1 MRYLVNS
8 QEMKRCD
15 KNTIETYGISS
26 LALMERA
33 ALAVFWE
40 VKSRFSVDDGW
51 ILAVCGAG
59 NNGGD
64 GFAVAR
70 LLHLAGY
77 GVELYCPMD
86 QARMTEEARR
96 QYEAAKKY
104 GVTECRDISGRPY
117 ALILD
122 ALFGVGLSRGIEGPI
137 RALLEELNRMDAY
150 RVSVDIASGILADS
164 GQALG
169 AAFRADLTVTFGF
182 PKIGQLLYP
191 GAGYTGELSVCDI
204 GIDSHSFLGQ
214 EPQGRCVSQK
224 DVKELL
230 PKRVPYSNKGSYGK
244 ALIVAGSKD
253 MAGAAYFAARA
264 AYLSGCGLV
273 RIFTVREN
281 RDILLSMLPEAI
293 LTTYEEDVEGIGEAL
308 EKLSGC
314 LSWADALLVG
324 PGLGQGEYAQAI
336 VTQMLRAGKRLVLD
350 ADALNILSGNKL
362 LLKELREGC
371 IVTPHLGE
379 MARLLGT
386 DVAKVQGQLL
396 TAAREFAK
404 EHGAVCV
411 LKDARTVI
419 GMPDGTFFIN
429 ASGNDGMATAGC
441 GDVLAGV
448 LAGLLAQGM
457 PLGAA
462 AAIGAY
468 LHGMAG
474 DMAKEARGAYGMVAS
489 DVLSML
495 PDAILRCMGQEHCQK
510 KEGSE

>member
-8 QEMKRCD
+8 QEMKRYD
-15 KNTIETYGISS
+15 RNTIETYGISS

-169 AAFRADLTVTFGF
+169 AAFRADLTVTF
-182 PKIGQLLYP
+182 
-191 GAGYTGELSVCDI
+191 
-204 GIDSHSFLGQ
+204 
-214 EPQGRCVSQK
+214 
-224 DVKELL
+224 
-230 PKRVPYSNKGSYGK
+230 
-244 ALIVAGSKD
+244 
-253 MAGAAYFAARA
+253 
-264 AYLSGCGLV
+264 
-273 RIFTVREN
+273 
-281 RDILLSMLPEAI
+281 
-293 LTTYEEDVEGIGEAL
+293 
-308 EKLSGC
+308 
-314 LSWADALLVG
+314 
-324 PGLGQGEYAQAI
+324 
-336 VTQMLRAGKRLVLD
+336 
-350 ADALNILSGNKL
+350 
-362 LLKELREGC
+362 
-371 IVTPHLGE
+371 
-379 MARLLGT
+379 
-386 DVAKVQGQLL
+386 
-396 TAAREFAK
+396 
-404 EHGAVCV
+404 
-411 LKDARTVI
+411 
-419 GMPDGTFFIN
+419 
-429 ASGNDGMATAGC
+429 
-441 GDVLAGV
+441 
-448 LAGLLAQGM
+448 
-457 PLGAA
+457 
-462 AAIGAY
+462 
-468 LHGMAG
+468 
-474 DMAKEARGAYGMVAS
+474 
-489 DVLSML
+489 
-495 PDAILRCMGQEHCQK
+495 
-510 KEGSE
+510 